1 MVPWILFRSYLKARN
16 VPEHFEQLTN
26 EELDEHIGNFYVEV
40 GQENGERYQ
49 KTSFYS
55 LRYGINRH
63 MPLVAN
69 LDIINNSAFQVSQK
83 IFVAV
88 AKDLKRDGKGAIAHY
103 PPIEEND
110 LYEYFKMSE
119 YVKLQH
125 SVCWYYLKLAIFL
138 LLQT

>member
-1 MVPWILFRSYLKARN
+1 MVPWFFLRSYLKARN
-16 VPEHFEQLTN
+16 IPENFEQLTN
-26 EELDEHIGNFYVEV
+26 EEFDEHLGNFYVEV
-40 GQENGERYQ
+40 RQENGERYQ

-63 MPLVAN
+63 MPFVAN

-88 AKDLKRDGKGAIAHY
+88 AKDLKRDGAGVIAHY

-110 LYEYFKMSE
+110 LTKLYEYFEMSDN
-119 YVKLQH
+119 VKLQH
-125 SVCWYYLKLAIFL
+125 KVFVDI
-138 LLQT
+138 T